1 MGGYNMYNKLLEYGF
16 QEWQINKLIKDRIL
30 KTGHG
35 IYRLDPLDILSLNDK
50 VKNYKNGGWE
60 IE

>member
-16 QEWQINKLIKDRIL
+16 QEWQIDILIVDRKL

-35 IYRLDPLDILSLNDK
+35 IYRLDPLDNLSLNNIIK
-50 VKNYKNGGWE
+50 TYKNGGWE

>member
-1 MGGYNMYNKLLEYGF
+1 MYNKLLEYGF
-16 QEWQINKLIKDRIL
+16 QEWQIDILIVDRKL

-35 IYRLDPLDILSLNDK
+35 IYRLDPLDNLSLNNIIK
-50 VKNYKNGGWE
+50 TYKNGGWE